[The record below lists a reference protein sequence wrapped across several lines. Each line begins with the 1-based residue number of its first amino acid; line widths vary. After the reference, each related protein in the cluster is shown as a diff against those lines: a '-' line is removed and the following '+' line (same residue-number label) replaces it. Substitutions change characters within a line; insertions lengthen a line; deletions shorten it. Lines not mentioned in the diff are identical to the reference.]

1 MKKVGLLTCSN
12 ATQDLECSSYFCLKA
27 IREGLDAFS
36 LYAED
41 GGTQLEGIISCA
53 GCPTALAPE
62 KIVSRVRSLINSGV
76 ETIHFSSCMLAICPF
91 INKYKQVL
99 EQTFLNITFVI
110 GTHGSPD
117 NVEYVKIF
125 RDGVKSMLNQP
136 RATVGDMIKQV
147 REKETGQK

>member
-1 MKKVGLLTCSN
+1 MKMVGLLTCSN
-12 ATQDLECSSYFCLKA
+12 TTKDLECSSHFCLKA
-27 IREGLDAFS
+27 INEGLDAFS
-36 LYAED
+36 AYTAE

-99 EQTFLNITFVI
+99 EQTFPDLTFVI
-110 GTHGSPD
+110 GSHGSPD
-117 NVEYVKIF
+117 NVEYVNMFKN
-125 RDGVKSMLNQP
+125 GVKSMLSQQQM
-136 RATVGDMIKQV
+136 TIGDMIKQV
-147 REKETGQK
+147 REQEMAEK